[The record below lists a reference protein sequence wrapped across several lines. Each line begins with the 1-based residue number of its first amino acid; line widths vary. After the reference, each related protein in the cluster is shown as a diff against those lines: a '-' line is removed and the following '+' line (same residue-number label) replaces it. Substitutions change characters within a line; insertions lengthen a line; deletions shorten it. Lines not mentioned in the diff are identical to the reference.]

1 MAEPPISALLHQ
13 LALIQGQK
21 GVEKEI
27 LALSRNLECL
37 QAVVFDAEKRQFQD
51 EGVRHLVDELKEVSY
66 DLDNLLDE
74 WSTALE
80 RKEGK
85 IGASS
90 VRVRFCIPCAW
101 FKQGRPR
108 YDFTRQTRALSEI
121 LEEISPRKDQYG
133 SNTIESF
140 EREARMT
147 SPVVVESCIYG
158 REEELSA
165 LMHMLRASKEEKG
178 LGIITLLGMG
188 GIGKT
193 TLAQLVYNNG
203 VVKAHFDCRIW
214 VSVGQSFNWTD
225 IALATAHGIDGK
237 APHLSELES
246 LLRYVSR
253 SIQDKRFLLV
263 LDDVWTVDMR
273 KWQSFKGS
281 LLPGAVG
288 SRILVTSRNL
298 DVASMMDAAA
308 SPFFLQ
314 PLSEEICCSLF
325 EELAFS
331 RRDPEDCMR
340 LKEIGKEIAR
350 RSRGVPLVAK
360 TLGSLMRHKRDISE
374 WRAVSL
380 SELWEFHGD
389 RQVFVS
395 FLLTYFDLSPIE
407 RRCFSYCSIFPSGH
421 EIHKDDLIE
430 LWTSEGYF
438 YGEKYLEIGE
448 NCCKNLFRRSL
459 FQDFQMDSYGS
470 VEKFQMHD
478 LMSDFVCFLTRNEC
492 VKIESVDPH
501 PIQKQTIH
509 HLTLLLESG
518 HQIHLFFSRYE
529 MKKLRTLFVV
539 PSKIPSPPLL
549 VELDFLLQLTSI
561 RTLRLSG
568 CDVRKLPKDI
578 DKLIHLRYLNLS
590 DNTHL
595 EELPNKLCNLFNLQT
610 LRLKGCTA
618 LQKLPEGMGKLVN
631 LRHLC
636 IDGCDLLV
644 ELPNNIHMLTLLR
657 TLDRFI
663 VPCDYL
669 KNNRAMKLGDLNN
682 LKYLKGP
689 LSISGI
695 ENVEDVGDAK
705 KAKLKNKEDL
715 VHIKLNFSAGPEL
728 RREDNELAE
737 LLEGLQP
744 HPNLISLEIRE
755 YRGRALFPS
764 WLTSLIHLK
773 GIVLK
778 DCPNCVV
785 LPPLGKLPSLE
796 LLHIED
802 MGRVEKLGLEFLGME
817 TGGIRT
823 EIESCSVTFPR
834 LKELYFRGLNRWKE
848 WSWRGWRSE
857 ESYLSLMPSLLSL
870 RISNCDSLEELPD
883 FLRGTPVQNLTIDSC
898 QILEKRCEEG
908 LGEDWFKISHI
919 PNIQISQARV
929 IGIE

>member
-37 QAVVFDAEKRQFQD
+37 QAVVFDAEKRQFED
-51 EGVRHLVDELKEVSY
+51 EAVQQWVDKLKEVSY

-90 VRVRFCIPCAW
+90 VKVRFCIPCAW
-101 FKQGRPR
+101 FKQGRLR
-108 YDFTRQTRALSEI
+108 YDFPRQTRALNKI
-121 LEEISPRKDQYG
+121 LDEISQRKDQYRL
-133 SNTIESF
+133 TIAESF
-140 EREARMT
+140 EQEEMKST
-147 SPVVVESCIYG
+147 SFVDESCIYG
-158 REEELSA
+158 RDADLHL
-165 LMHMLRASKEEKG
+165 LMCKLRESKEEKG
-178 LGIITLLGMG
+178 PGIITLVGMG

-193 TLAQLVYNNG
+193 TLAQLVYNND

-225 IALATAHGIDGK
+225 IALATIQEIEGQ
-237 APHLSELES
+237 APHLLELES

-263 LDDVWTVDMR
+263 LDDFWTVDTR
-273 KWQSFKGS
+273 KWLSFKGS

-288 SRILVTSRNL
+288 SRILVTTRNL

-308 SPFFLQ
+308 SPFVLQ
-314 PLSEEICCSLF
+314 PLSEEICWSLF

-331 RRDPEDCMR
+331 RRNPEDCMR
-340 LKEIGKEIAR
+340 LMQIGCEIAR
-350 RSRGVPLVAK
+350 RSNGIPLVAK
-360 TLGSLMRHKRDISE
+360 TLGSLMRDKRDRRE
-374 WRAVSL
+374 WEHVLR
-380 SELWEFHGD
+380 SELWEFEGNHP
-389 RQVFVS
+389 VFAP
-395 FLLTYFDLSPIE
+395 FLLSYFDLSPIE
-407 RRCFSYCSIFPSGH
+407 RRCFSYCSIFPIEH

-459 FQDFQMDSYGS
+459 FQDFQKDSYGS
-470 VEKFQMHD
+470 VEKCKIHGII
-478 LMSDFVCFLTRNEC
+478 SDFVCFLTRKEC

-501 PIQKQTIH
+501 SILNQTIR
-509 HLTLLLESG
+509 HLTLFLQSG
-518 HQIHLFFSRYE
+518 HQIHLLFSQYE

-539 PSKIPSPPLL
+539 PSKMPSPLP

-568 CDVRKLPKDI
+568 CDVTKLPKDI

-595 EELPNKLCNLFNLQT
+595 QELPNKLCNLFNLQT

-618 LQKLPEGMGKLVN
+618 LLRLPEGMGKLLN
-631 LRHLC
+631 LRHLY
-636 IDGCDLLV
+636 IDGCDLLE
-644 ELPNNIHMLTLLR
+644 ELPNGIHMLTLLR
-657 TLDRFI
+657 ILDRFV

-669 KNNRAMKLGDLNN
+669 ENNRAMKLGDLNS

-695 ENVEDVGDAK
+695 ENVEDAGDAK
-705 KAKLKNKEDL
+705 KAKLENKEDL
-715 VHIKLNFSAGPEL
+715 VHIKLIFSAGPEL

-755 YRGRALFPS
+755 YRGRTLFPS
-764 WLTSLIHLK
+764 WLTLLVNLK

-817 TGGIRT
+817 TGSVGT
-823 EIESCSVTFPR
+823 EIESCSVPFPR
-834 LKELYFRGLNRWKE
+834 LKELYFGGLNRWKE
-848 WSWRGWRSE
+848 WSWRSE
-857 ESYLSLMPSLLSL
+857 ESYLSLMPCLLSL
-870 RISNCDSLEELPD
+870 RISNCDSLKELPD
-883 FLRGTPVQNLTIDSC
+883 FLRGIPLQNLTIDSC
-898 QILEKRCEEG
+898 PILEERYVEG
-908 LGEDWFKISHI
+908 LGVDWIKISHI
-919 PNIQISQARV
+919 PNIQISRARV